1 MKQMDDTK
9 GMDYLRRKLATKRVR
24 VQLRYRY
31 YEQKV
36 TPRSPSKLLTET
48 QKSAYASCLGWCA
61 KAVDFLADRL
71 VVSGF
76 DNDNFD
82 LAGIYN
88 QNNPDIL
95 FDSAIL
101 SALIS
106 SCSFLY
112 LSCDETGFP
121 KMQVIDGGNATGI
134 LDPVTSMLK
143 EGYAVLTRDPDS
155 DRPTLEAY
163 FLPGSTTFYPAGE
176 ASYTVDNAA
185 PWPLLVPIINRPD
198 AARPFGHSQISRA
211 CMDSQDKA
219 AETITR
225 TEVGADYYSVPQ
237 KYILGLS
244 EDAEPMDKDK
254 ASISSFLQFTKDDE
268 GGSPTLGQFA
278 QASMDPNINLFRMH
292 AAVFGGASGLT
303 MDDLGFVSE
312 NPSSAEAIKAG
323 HEALR
328 NTARK
333 AQRTFGTGFLNAG
346 YLAACLRDDY
356 PYLRRQLYR
365 TRVRWDPIIEPDAA
379 MLSSIGDGA
388 LKINQAVEGYMGKD
402 NLEKLTGIRSEGEM

>member
-1 MKQMDDTK
+1 MDDTK

-36 TPRSPSKLLTET
+36 APRSPSRLLTES
-48 QKSAYASCLGWCA
+48 QKAAYAATLGWCA

-71 VVSGF
+71 VVTGF

-88 QNNPDIL
+88 QNNPDVL

-112 LSCDETGFP
+112 LSSDETGFP

-134 LDPVTSMLK
+134 IDPVTSMLK
-143 EGYAVLTRDPDS
+143 EGYAVLSRDPDN
-155 DRPTLEAY
+155 DRPLLEAY
-163 FLPGSTTFYPAGE
+163 FLPGSTTFYPAGGTP
-176 ASYTVDNAA
+176 YTNENAA
-185 PWPLLVPIINRPD
+185 PWPLLVPIIHRPD
-198 AARPFGHSQISRA
+198 AARPFGHSVISRA

-219 AETITR
+219 AGTLTR
-225 TEVGADYYSVPQ
+225 AEVGADYYSVPQ
-237 KYILGLS
+237 KYILGMS
-244 EDAEPMDKDK
+244 EDAEPLEKDK
-254 ASISSFLQFTKDDE
+254 ASISSFLQFTKDED
-268 GGSPTLGQFA
+268 GGVPALGQFS
-278 QASMDPNINLFRMH
+278 QMSMEPNLSQFRMH
-292 AAVFGGASGLT
+292 AAIFGGASGLT

-365 TRVRWDPIIEPDAA
+365 TNVRWAPIIEPDAA

-388 LKINQAVEGYMGKD
+388 IKLNQAVEGYFGKD
-402 NLEKLTGIRSEGEM
+402 NLEALTGIPAAGDA

>member
-1 MKQMDDTK
+1 
-9 GMDYLRRKLATKRVR
+9 
-24 VQLRYRY
+24 
-31 YEQKV
+31 
-36 TPRSPSKLLTET
+36 
-48 QKSAYASCLGWCA
+48 
-61 KAVDFLADRL
+61 
-71 VVSGF
+71 
-76 DNDNFD
+76 
-82 LAGIYN
+82 
-88 QNNPDIL
+88 
-95 FDSAIL
+95 
-101 SALIS
+101 
-106 SCSFLY
+106 
-112 LSCDETGFP
+112 
-121 KMQVIDGGNATGI
+121 
-134 LDPVTSMLK
+134 
-143 EGYAVLTRDPDS
+143 
-155 DRPTLEAY
+155 
-163 FLPGSTTFYPAGE
+163 
-176 ASYTVDNAA
+176 
-185 PWPLLVPIINRPD
+185 
-198 AARPFGHSQISRA
+198 
-211 CMDSQDKA
+211 
-219 AETITR
+219 
-225 TEVGADYYSVPQ
+225 
-237 KYILGLS
+237 
-244 EDAEPMDKDK
+244 MDKDK